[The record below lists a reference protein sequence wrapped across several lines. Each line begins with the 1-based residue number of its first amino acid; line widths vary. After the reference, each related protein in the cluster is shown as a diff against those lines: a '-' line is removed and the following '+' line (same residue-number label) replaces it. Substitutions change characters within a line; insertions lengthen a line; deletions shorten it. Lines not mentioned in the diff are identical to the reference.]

1 MKNKKFVAIIQARLT
16 SKRFPGKV
24 IQKIGKSSV
33 LEVMLKR
40 LRKSKKIDQIVVSIP
55 ANKKNKKLFEY
66 LKKLDVKIFRG
77 SENNVLDRF
86 YKTAVKFKASDVIR
100 ITGDCPFIDPKIIDN
115 LINLYSKKKKLT
127 ILIMQKHQIIQMDLM
142 LKYLILEYLK
152 KQN

>member
-115 LINLYSKKKKLT
+115 LINLYS
-127 ILIMQKHQIIQMDLM
+127 I
-142 LKYLILEYLK
+142 Y
-152 KQN
+152 